1 MDVRTGDV
9 RFSRM
14 PVRIATSEEDYH
26 FTPETLFGQDRNIDK
41 RKPTQRPGPDKGL
54 TMVILSKRL
63 VFLIALLVGIAP
75 WVFAQADL
83 TTSHTLLAYSVSKPH
98 GHVAVLPT
106 ISLSDLPSEARQTLS
121 LIKQGGPF
129 PYPRDGITFSNRE
142 GRLPYH
148 RRGYYS
154 EYTVKTPGRRDR
166 GARRI
171 IAGSRGEL
179 YYTDDHYKTFRLIK
193 E

>member
-1 MDVRTGDV
+1 ML
-9 RFSRM
+9 
-14 PVRIATSEEDYH
+14 
-26 FTPETLFGQDRNIDK
+26 TLF
-41 RKPTQRPGPDKGL
+41 
-54 TMVILSKRL
+54 KRL
-63 VFLIALLVGIAP
+63 IFFIALLVGLAP
-75 WVFAQADL
+75 WFVAQADR
-83 TTSHTLLAYSVSKPH
+83 TTSHTLLAYSLSRH
-98 GHVAVLPT
+98 QSNIADAPT

-129 PYPRDGITFSNRE
+129 PYPRDGITFKNRE
-142 GRLPYH
+142 GRLPHH

-171 IAGSRGEL
+171 IAGSRGEF

>member
-1 MDVRTGDV
+1 M
-9 RFSRM
+9 
-14 PVRIATSEEDYH
+14 
-26 FTPETLFGQDRNIDK
+26 
-41 RKPTQRPGPDKGL
+41 L
-54 TMVILSKRL
+54 TLSKRL
-63 VFLIALLVGIAP
+63 IFLISLLVGLAP
-75 WVFAQADL
+75 WVFAQADTAL
-83 TTSHTLLAYSVSKPH
+83 SHTLLAYSVGKHQSN
-98 GHVAVLPT
+98 VADLPT
-106 ISLSDLPSEARQTLS
+106 IPLSDLPSEARQTLT

-148 RRGYYS
+148 QRGHYS

-171 IAGSRGEL
+171 IAGSRGEF

>member
-1 MDVRTGDV
+1 ML
-9 RFSRM
+9 S
-14 PVRIATSEEDYH
+14 
-26 FTPETLFGQDRNIDK
+26 
-41 RKPTQRPGPDKGL
+41 
-54 TMVILSKRL
+54 LSKRL
-63 VFLIALLVGIAP
+63 IFLIALLVGLAP
-75 WVFAQADL
+75 WVFAQADR
-83 TTSHTLLAYSVSKPH
+83 TMSHTLLAYSVSKNQSN
-98 GHVAVLPT
+98 VAELPT
-106 ISLSDLPSEARQTLS
+106 ISVSDLPSEARQTLS

-129 PYPRDGITFSNRE
+129 PYPRDGITFGNRE
-142 GRLPYH
+142 GRLPPH

-171 IAGSRGEL
+171 IAGSRGEF

>member
-1 MDVRTGDV
+1 ML
-9 RFSRM
+9 S
-14 PVRIATSEEDYH
+14 
-26 FTPETLFGQDRNIDK
+26 
-41 RKPTQRPGPDKGL
+41 
-54 TMVILSKRL
+54 LSKRL
-63 VFLIALLVGIAP
+63 IFLIALLVGSAP

-83 TTSHTLLAYSVSKPH
+83 YHGPYHAGVFREQESEQRCGYCRLSPCPTYLRKP
-98 GHVAVLPT
+98 G
-106 ISLSDLPSEARQTLS
+106 QTLG

-129 PYPRDGITFSNRE
+129 PYPRDGITFGNRE
-142 GRLPYH
+142 GRLPSH

-171 IAGSRGEL
+171 IAGSRGEF
-179 YYTDDHYKTFRLIK
+179 YYTDDHYKTFKLIK